1 MAADSDPPRPATA
14 DVTVQGAAAA
24 ADFETEHLA
33 RFEFSEQGTKILMVE
48 WSPDHLPQR
57 NSTIT
62 TTTTEPDAEPP
73 SSASSTV
80 GSKTPT
86 PKSPTDIPDLP
97 LNSSKDAS
105 GWEVSW
111 PGKSTVL
118 PARDSS
124 STSPAEPPK
133 RRIYFLLSPDAQIP
147 PTVTISRAGYPSVT
161 LKPLPAIFPEGFDVE
176 PGSRGV
182 LHTLWAKKRASELE
196 AEMEAELRANSEG
209 VGLQMAIAERDWIV
223 ENFLKPAASAIL
235 QHVPMT
241 PRSPIGGRLGEKLK
255 GLKLGTSPADL
266 IPSPTGTLL

>member
-1 MAADSDPPRPATA
+1 MAVASDPPRPTTA
-14 DVTVQGAAAA
+14 DVTVPGSAAPTAEF
-24 ADFETEHLA
+24 DTEHLA

-48 WSPDHLPQR
+48 WSPDHLPQQQQ
-57 NSTIT
+57 SHITDATLT
-62 TTTTEPDAEPP
+62 TTTP
-73 SSASSTV
+73 SSAS

-97 LNSSKDAS
+97 VNSSKDAS

-118 PARDSS
+118 PARD
-124 STSPAEPPK
+124 AAAK
-133 RRIYFLLSPDAQIP
+133 RRIYFLLSPDAPIP
-147 PTVTISRAGYPSVT
+147 PTVTISRPGYPCVT

-223 ENFLKPAASAIL
+223 ENFLKPTPQAVFQNI
-235 QHVPMT
+235 PMT

-266 IPSPTGTLL
+266 IPSPTGMFCIDGVEVKG